1 MPKIQK
7 KAKKKVKRKRKEIPD
22 AELLMKTV
30 RKSAILAGIFLV
42 LSLFLNGTELF
53 FEGII
58 TQYYQNKD
66 YWQIADY
73 GIKVGVIVLEFLFM
87 MISLGNYKEITGKPV
102 NLKEILFLLGLCLVQ
117 TIRSLYVLIFTS
129 IGLTVILFYLFL
141 IQES

>member
-7 KAKKKVKRKRKEIPD
+7 KPKKKVKRKRKEIPD

-102 NLKEILFLLGLCLVQ
+102 NLKEILFLLGLALVQ
-117 TIRSLYVLIFTS
+117 TIRNLYVFIFTS
-129 IGLTVILFYLFL
+129 IGLTVIIFYLFL

>member
-7 KAKKKVKRKRKEIPD
+7 KPKKKVKRKRKEIPD

-58 TQYYQNKD
+58 TQYYQNRE
-66 YWQIADY
+66 YWQILDY
-73 GIKVGVIVLEFLFM
+73 AIKVSVIVLEFLFM
-87 MISLGNYKEITGKPV
+87 MISLGNYKELTGKPA
-102 NLKEILFLLGLCLVQ
+102 NLKEILFLLGLCLLQ
-117 TIRSLYVLIFTS
+117 TIRSLYVFIFAS
-129 IGLTVILFYLFL
+129 IGLSVILFYLFL
-141 IQES
+141 IQER